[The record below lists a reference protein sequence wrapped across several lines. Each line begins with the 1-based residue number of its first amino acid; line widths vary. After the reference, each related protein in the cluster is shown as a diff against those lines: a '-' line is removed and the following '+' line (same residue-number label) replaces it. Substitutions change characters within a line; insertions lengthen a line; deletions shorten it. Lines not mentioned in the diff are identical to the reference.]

1 MGTFVSQD
9 SLGDVVGAIIGI
21 AEVVVDLGRNTVLEQ
36 VLIVLDGLLIV
47 ALGVLGVGVLLGDS
61 RGREAETHEDDQQ
74 HHTEGIV
81 ALTGRSLLALLAGSL
96 DGILYFHNSSHG

>member
-1 MGTFVSQD
+1 MMAYIALTM
-9 SLGDVVGAIIGI
+9 IIKEDKSADYIYAAPPFRMIDFCLGI

-61 RGREAETHEDDQQ
+61 RGREAE
-74 HHTEGIV
+74 
-81 ALTGRSLLALLAGSL
+81 A
-96 DGILYFHNSSHG
+96 